1 MTLLKN
7 VVRKMNL
14 LMKIDRWLGAL
25 LIVAGI
31 LGILFKWFS
40 NQSGLSYILIG
51 IVLVAISATAD
62 KKGTNKKRHS

>member
-1 MTLLKN
+1 
-7 VVRKMNL
+7 MNL